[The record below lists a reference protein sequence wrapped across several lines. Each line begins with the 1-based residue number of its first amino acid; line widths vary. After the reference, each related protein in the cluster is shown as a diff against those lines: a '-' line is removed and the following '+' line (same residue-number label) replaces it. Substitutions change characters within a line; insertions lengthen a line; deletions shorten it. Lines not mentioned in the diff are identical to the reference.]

1 MDRLICYL
9 NTYLGLLHN
18 PMPDNCVSAVGGQ
31 TVTASATL
39 YGATMNEINR
49 LVDTLLQARSVR
61 EIYLIDN
68 SPRGRRAERIAVRLN
83 SPRVHYIR
91 PHRNLGFGR
100 GHNLALDKILTV
112 SKYHLVANLDT
123 YFESSAVDAL
133 ADYMDGHPG
142 VGAVTPR
149 IINRDGSLQALPR
162 LLPRPMDVIG
172 RRFFP
177 KTAWAQERSKQYEMS
192 TSDFDRE
199 MDVAFVSG
207 SFMFLRCEALRHVGV
222 FDSRFFLYGEDL
234 DLSRRL
240 AARYRTVYLPHI
252 SVTHEWQRSN
262 HKTAVGTLRAA
273 RAMTSYFNK
282 WGWTRDAER
291 DAINARI
298 LAGAGRSKPFAEA
311 QPRTK

>member
-1 MDRLICYL
+1 
-9 NTYLGLLHN
+9 
-18 PMPDNCVSAVGGQ
+18 MPDRSVHTAAQ

-39 YGATMNEINR
+39 YEAPMAEIIR
-49 LVDTLLQARSVR
+49 LVDTLLNARSVR
-61 EIYLIDN
+61 EVYLIDN
-68 SPRGRRAERIAVRLN
+68 TPRGRRGERVAARLA

-91 PHRNLGFGR
+91 PGRNLGFGR
-100 GHNLALDKILTV
+100 GHNLALDKILAT

-123 YFESSAVDAL
+123 AFESSAVDRL
-133 ADYMDGHPG
+133 ADYMDAHPD
-142 VGAVTPR
+142 VGAATPR
-149 IINRDGSLQALPR
+149 IINRDGTLQALPR

-177 KTAWAQERSKQYEMS
+177 KTAWAKERSKRYELA
-192 TSDFDRE
+192 TCDFERE
-199 MDVAFVSG
+199 MDVAFLSG

-222 FDSRFFLYGEDL
+222 FDRRFFLYGEDM

-240 AARYRTVYLPHI
+240 AARYRTVYLPDI
-252 SVTHEWQRSN
+252 TVTHDWQRSN

-298 LAGAGRSKPFAEA
+298 LAGAGGSPSFAPA

>member
-1 MDRLICYL
+1 
-9 NTYLGLLHN
+9 
-18 PMPDNCVSAVGGQ
+18 MPDPRLPVAAAQ
-31 TVTASATL
+31 TVTASVTL
-39 YGATMNEINR
+39 YGAKVPDVIR
-49 LVDTLLQARSVR
+49 LVGILLNARSVG

-68 SPRGRRAERIAVRLN
+68 TPRGRKGARISAMVA
-83 SPRVHYIR
+83 SPRVHYLV
-91 PHRNLGFGR
+91 PGRNVGFGR
-100 GHNLALDKILTV
+100 GHNIALKKSVSV

-123 YFESSAVDAL
+123 HFESSAIDAL
-133 ADYMDGHPG
+133 AEYMDTHPG

-149 IINRDGSLQALPR
+149 IINSDGSLQELPR
-162 LLPRPMDVIG
+162 LLPRPLDVIG

-177 KTAWAQERSKQYEMS
+177 KAKWAKRRSKQYELK
-192 TSDFDRE
+192 TGDFSRE
-199 MDVAFVSG
+199 MDVAFLSG
-207 SFMFLRCEALRHVGV
+207 SFMFLRCEALKQVGL
-222 FDSRFFLYGEDL
+222 FDKRFFLYGEDL

-298 LAGAGRSKPFAEA
+298 LAGASGSPALIEARST
-311 QPRTK
+311 TK

>member
-1 MDRLICYL
+1 ML
-9 NTYLGLLHN
+9 
-18 PMPDNCVSAVGGQ
+18 AAAQ

-39 YGATMNEINR
+39 YGASMSEITR
-49 LVDTLLQARSVR
+49 LVDTLLNARRVR

-68 SPRGRRAERIAVRLN
+68 SPRARRADRIAARLD
-83 SPRVHYIR
+83 SDRVHYIK
-91 PHRNLGFGR
+91 PGRNLGFGR
-100 GHNLALDKILTV
+100 GHNLALDQILTV

-123 YFESSAVDAL
+123 YFESSAVDEL
-133 ADYMDGHPG
+133 ADYMDAHDN

-162 LLPRPMDVIG
+162 LLPKPMDVIG

-177 KTAWAQERSKQYEMS
+177 KAQWAKKRSKQYEMA
-192 TSDFDRE
+192 TCDFDRE

-222 FDSRFFLYGEDL
+222 FDRRYFLYGEDL

-252 SVTHEWQRSN
+252 TVTHEWQRSN
-262 HKTAVGTLRAA
+262 HKTTVGTIRAA
-273 RAMTSYFNK
+273 RSMASYFNK

-298 LAGAGRSKPFAEA
+298 LAGAGRSQPFAEA
-311 QPRTK
+311 PSRTK